1 LTLVAF
7 TAHGTPAPQGSKTI
21 VPTKAGPRT
30 KESNERQLRTWRQTI
45 ADAATKAMDG
55 HGPLAGPCELDA
67 TFVFA
72 RPRAHYRTGRHAGE
86 LKPSAP
92 THCDKRPDLDKLLR
106 AVGDALT
113 GTALIDDATI
123 VKITARKHYGS
134 PAAHIEL
141 RTTQ

>member
-1 LTLVAF
+1 MIAF
-7 TAHGTPAPQGSKTI
+7 TVHGTPAPQGSKTV

-30 KESNERQLRTWRQTI
+30 KESNERQLRAWRQAI
-45 ADAATKAMDG
+45 ADAASTAMDG
-55 HGPLAGPCELDA
+55 QGPLAGPCELDV
-67 TFVFA
+67 TFVFG

-86 LKPSAP
+86 LKASAP
-92 THCDKRPDLDKLLR
+92 IHCDKRPDLDKLVR

-123 VKITARKHYGS
+123 VKLTARKHYGS

-141 RTTQ
+141 RTAQ